1 MQRLSG
7 QLSFVSLT
15 SVLQLLEQNRLTGTL
30 QVKQRSD
37 LKNIYLQAGRITFV
51 GSGTDSENFWSCLE
65 TEINISAKQVKT
77 KISYIYAMEKSL
89 IDSLLKKKLA
99 TEEQLHRV
107 FRKLILVMDSD
118 ACAAGGSFSFSDGV
132 PHRFKNRLISFG
144 YSQLFPKGGAI
155 LELPPLI
162 PAKAALGPGANDYV

>member
-1 MQRLSG
+1 MQRFSG

-15 SVLQLLEQNRLTGTL
+15 SVLQLLEVNRLTGTL
-30 QVKQRSD
+30 QIRQRSE
-37 LKNIYLQAGRITFV
+37 LKSIYLQDGRITFV
-51 GSGTDSENFWSCLE
+51 GSGADSENFWSCLE
-65 TEINISAKQVKT
+65 METSVSAKQVKT

-99 TEEQLHRV
+99 TAEQLQVV

-118 ACAAGGSFSFSDGV
+118 AAVAGGSFSFSDGV

-144 YSQLFPKGGAI
+144 YSQLFPEGTAT
-155 LELPPLI
+155 LVMPPIRL
-162 PAKAALGPGANDYV
+162 AKTALGTRAHNYV